1 MGHVNRIKL
10 LAHRGHLL
18 DKSHIVIALIISA
31 GGKFGIHGVDFGL
44 HLMQMGE
51 SLRCLLKHSA
61 SVFSHQMLRQIAY
74 GAIARSRNRT
84 TCGGTF
90 AGQYFKQCA
99 FAGTVLAHQ
108 GNAVFGIDDKRNI
121 FEKGCTAE
129 LHGKSV
135 N

>member
-1 MGHVNRIKL
+1 MGHVNGVKL
-10 LAHRGHLL
+10 FAHRSHFL
-18 DKSHIVIALIISA
+18 DKSHIVIALIIGA
-31 GGKFGIHGVDFGL
+31 CGKFGIHSVDFGL

-74 GAIARSRNRT
+74 SAIARSRNRT
-84 TCGGTF
+84 SRGGTF

-108 GNAVFGIDDKRNI
+108 GNAVLGIDDKRNI
-121 FEKGCTAE
+121 FEKGRPPE